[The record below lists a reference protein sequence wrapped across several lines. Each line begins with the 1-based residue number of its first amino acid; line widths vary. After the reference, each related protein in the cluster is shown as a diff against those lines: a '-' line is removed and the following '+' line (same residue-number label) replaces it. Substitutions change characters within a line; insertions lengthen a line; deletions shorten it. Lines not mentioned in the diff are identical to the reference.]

1 MLTAE
6 DFHGG
11 KRVSPHH
18 QYQLFIQAVKES
30 PMFHGT
36 AIAPEH
42 RIYPQAI
49 VAVTLHSG
57 WWYITPLRSW
67 NGRAWETVADIVK
80 PPLWEIDN
88 FGEAFI
94 FKLPFSETTSR
105 PRAAES
111 VDVDAEAFEDRFGMS
126 LPILV
131 LICVGVGICGLL
143 CLCVLCPICARP
155 SCLNALR
162 INAPERMDAKRSK
175 RLDKVLRMKQEVKA
189 LEASVQAG
197 AMTTD
202 EWGQWHKARERELDQ
217 MRKVQATLEASAKT
231 PGGREAPSEERQEQ
245 RRVAMERFRRMKE
258 AYESKTIAVDGSICP
273 SRAAWEESDE
283 EEDLPVTTPSKFDD
297 GRVTVPP
304 QLDEAP
310 ALFKEGARLRR
321 NAMAGLEEGQPMDAE
336 ELKRAQRK
344 AALLQGSELVEDDDV
359 EVWMS
364 QRKELKQAKVADWET
379 LELDQEALRKE
390 RMLGTRHW
398 AQELRAL
405 TTQQRRL
412 RALAGQ
418 GDAEDASDGE
428 EDLEELL
435 TKAAAPQEKIAMNLF
450 QPKERPEPSAP
461 PRMETPSGP
470 DGAGQSKAEFGR
482 GRSTVGE
489 LARGK
494 STMGAELGGG
504 ETKALGNDLG
514 RGKSRVGDELGRGQ
528 SNAELGRGKSTIGAE
543 LGRGK
548 STIGAELGRGK
559 STIGA
564 ELGRGK
570 STIGAELGR
579 GKSTIGAEL
588 GRGKSTMGAELGR
601 GKSTMGAELGR
612 GESKAELG
620 RGKSV
625 GDDLGRGKS
634 KEGDDE
640 LGRAADAFVE
650 DETEAFRDAVR
661 GGKLSVVKEMLADV
675 SSEDAVAWCTEP
687 LDSYGRSALHHAM
700 VAEAEAQLPLRASKY
715 TIRALLVARADNQ
728 LRTHDGRSTVDFV
741 QWSPSPVEVFEV
753 LGWPGQGPKAHPLER
768 PATEKTRHELRA
780 LSADPPVRAASP
792 GEEDE
797 GGCWQLLVEPPP
809 EPYQGQV
816 FAGMPVIPRGL
827 GTPRREML
835 AGEVY
840 RSSLDAPMVENENGL
855 QWGHFSQAKP
865 HYRSKEEP
873 TLRR

>member
-1 MLTAE
+1 
-6 DFHGG
+6 
-11 KRVSPHH
+11 
-18 QYQLFIQAVKES
+18 
-30 PMFHGT
+30 
-36 AIAPEH
+36 
-42 RIYPQAI
+42 
-49 VAVTLHSG
+49 
-57 WWYITPLRSW
+57 
-67 NGRAWETVADIVK
+67 
-80 PPLWEIDN
+80 
-88 FGEAFI
+88 
-94 FKLPFSETTSR
+94 
-105 PRAAES
+105 
-111 VDVDAEAFEDRFGMS
+111 
-126 LPILV
+126 
-131 LICVGVGICGLL
+131 
-143 CLCVLCPICARP
+143 
-155 SCLNALR
+155 
-162 INAPERMDAKRSK
+162 
-175 RLDKVLRMKQEVKA
+175 
-189 LEASVQAG
+189 
-197 AMTTD
+197 
-202 EWGQWHKARERELDQ
+202 
-217 MRKVQATLEASAKT
+217 
-231 PGGREAPSEERQEQ
+231 
-245 RRVAMERFRRMKE
+245 
-258 AYESKTIAVDGSICP
+258 
-273 SRAAWEESDE
+273 
-283 EEDLPVTTPSKFDD
+283 
-297 GRVTVPP
+297 
-304 QLDEAP
+304 
-310 ALFKEGARLRR
+310 
-321 NAMAGLEEGQPMDAE
+321 MAGLEEGQPMDAE

-390 RMLGTRHW
+390 R

-579 GKSTIGAEL
+579 GKST
-588 GRGKSTMGAELGR
+588 MGAELGR

-640 LGRAADAFVE
+640 LGRGASSARSKFGQQVARGSASGAQRAAL
-650 DETEAFRDAVR
+650 EAAQ
-661 GGKLSVVKEMLADV
+661 A
-675 SSEDAVAWCTEP
+675 AVAAAQEV
-687 LDSYGRSALHHAM
+687 L
-700 VAEAEAQLPLRASKY
+700 EAQ
-715 TIRALLVARADNQ
+715 
-728 LRTHDGRSTVDFV
+728 
-741 QWSPSPVEVFEV
+741 
-753 LGWPGQGPKAHPLER
+753 
-768 PATEKTRHELRA
+768 AT
-780 LSADPPVRAASP
+780 P
-792 GEEDE
+792 EE
-797 GGCWQLLVEPPP
+797 VEPPP